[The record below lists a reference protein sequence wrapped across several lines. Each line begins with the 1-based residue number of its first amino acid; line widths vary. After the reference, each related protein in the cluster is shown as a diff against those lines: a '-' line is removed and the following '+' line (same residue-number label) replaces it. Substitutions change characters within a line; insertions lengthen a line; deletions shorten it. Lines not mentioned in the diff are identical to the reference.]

1 MVKDFPKNSDSSIYK
16 ARLKEQ
22 DLASQEKLQ
31 EIQGAADELA
41 RQAIIDKLKQAE
53 VEYEKLKLKLEQ
65 EASDGVNNLLSY
77 VELSAAENEDNF
89 TSGIDGLLAKLF
101 KFFNFMDSELG
112 VETDPQV
119 YSMIKKREEAEK
131 EAWIAGV
138 IKFLRDKFNKL
149 IKAIFSRDLSFQQKI
164 DKEIKELYERLFGG
178 SLSPEEE
185 AAILERLEA
194 LRDLKLKLQI
204 FVVGSVIAMFAE
216 LFSVELTASVETTKE
231 EGKEKAS
238 AKEATKEVRENLE
251 IKVDAKEKPQLK
263 YDVIPALDA
272 ESWLKRPITLT
283 KQEHDLLPKSLKDM
297 LPSVPKDDMNKRNSG
312 VPKPEVKERQGNENQ
327 KPTQPP
333 QKPNVDALPKK
344 EPGRVPGVNGVKFYS
359 DSMGESTVY
368 NVNKSVSGRGA
379 TFIDNNTNGFNKKG
393 SKSTGGHE
401 ADNLGTKLREK
412 VAQRDAQREYT
423 EASGRHETDD
433 LGAKLAAKVAE
444 RNARKKCAEA
454 STKHNYPI
462 DHFQVPS
469 ETNGKSHANAKS
481 EPQQSSVDNAQP
493 TGECRDVKV
502 NNHVDSIGKAPE
514 EVSSRGSRTM

>member
-1 MVKDFPKNSDSSIYK
+1 MKKDFTNNDNSGGSSIYK

-53 VEYEKLKLKLEQ
+53 VEYEELKLKLEQ

-77 VELSAAENEDNF
+77 VELNVAENEDNF

-119 YSMIKKREEAEK
+119 YRMIKKREEQEK
-131 EAWIAGV
+131 EAWVATV

-164 DKEIKELYERLFGG
+164 DKEIKELYERLFSGG
-178 SLSPEEE
+178 LSQEEE
-185 AAILERLEA
+185 VAILERLEA

-204 FVVGSVIAMFAE
+204 FVVGSVIAIFAE

-231 EGKEKAS
+231 EGKEKAP

-263 YDVIPALDA
+263 HGVIPALDA
-272 ESWLKRPITLT
+272 ESWLKKPITLT

-297 LPSVPKDDMNKRNSG
+297 LPPVPKDDMNKGNSG
-312 VPKPEVKERQGNENQ
+312 VPKQEVKEKQGNENEQ
-327 KPTQPP
+327 ARKSEEPKQEAHPPKPTEQL
-333 QKPNVDALPKK
+333 VAK
-344 EPGRVPGVNGVKFYS
+344 EPKASLNRGARRQYSFGKKDIIDNQNDNFNKEKESIRPGNIWGFYNQVSAKQTSSKEDNNLNKEKTPIKPKLKIDDFYSNFPKVTEWKNDQTQEKVSSGFTGVKV
-359 DSMGESTVY
+359 DKCVEDQ
-368 NVNKSVSGRGA
+368 SV
-379 TFIDNNTNGFNKKG
+379 
-393 SKSTGGHE
+393 
-401 ADNLGTKLREK
+401 
-412 VAQRDAQREYT
+412 
-423 EASGRHETDD
+423 
-433 LGAKLAAKVAE
+433 
-444 RNARKKCAEA
+444 
-454 STKHNYPI
+454 
-462 DHFQVPS
+462 
-469 ETNGKSHANAKS
+469 
-481 EPQQSSVDNAQP
+481 
-493 TGECRDVKV
+493 
-502 NNHVDSIGKAPE
+502 GKAL
-514 EVSSRGSRTM
+514 VDR